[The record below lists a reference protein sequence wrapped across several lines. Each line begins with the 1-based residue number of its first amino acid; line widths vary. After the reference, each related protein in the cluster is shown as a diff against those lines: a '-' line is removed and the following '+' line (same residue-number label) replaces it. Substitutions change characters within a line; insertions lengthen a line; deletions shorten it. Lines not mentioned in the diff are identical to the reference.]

1 MTILRI
7 LVVWCLLS
15 LLLAVAWARI
25 FGERTNRP

>member
-15 LLLAVAWARI
+15 LLAGVAWARI
-25 FGERTNRP
+25 FGERTNR